1 MLSNKK
7 LLNEG
12 LFFWADII
20 VFVTPNHLF
29 SKYQV
34 CFSKPIDTN
43 IRACGLQLDE
53 FSNPLF
59 DNGIVKNNAT
69 NFIEFLTFN

>member
-1 MLSNKK
+1 MR
-7 LLNEG
+7 G
-12 LFFWADII
+12 FFLGAGII
-20 VFVTPNHLF
+20 VIVTPNHLF
-29 SKYQV
+29 SKYQA